1 MEDGKII
8 ELFYLRDQAA
18 IAETD
23 KKYGPRC
30 RGVAQNILSSREDS
44 EECVNDTY
52 LAAWNNI
59 PPEYPIY
66 YCGYLVSIVRRIAL
80 SRLRMKYAER
90 RGGGEYALCYE
101 ELSECLPDASD
112 PQGEAEAREL
122 AAAVERV
129 LGMLSL
135 SDRSIFVSR
144 YWLMESVADIAS
156 ATGFSQSKVK
166 SSLHRSRGKLRKQLS
181 KEGLI

>member
-8 ELFYLRDQAA
+8 ELYYRRDQAA
-18 IAETD
+18 IGETD

-30 RGVAQNILSSREDS
+30 RSLAYNILSNHEDT

-66 YCGYLVSIVRRIAL
+66 YCAYLISIVRRTAL
-80 SRLRMKYAER
+80 SRLRARYADR
-90 RGGGEYALCYE
+90 RGGGEYALCYD
-101 ELSECLPDASD
+101 ELSECVAGKGD
-112 PQGEAEAREL
+112 PQSELEQREL
-122 AAAVERV
+122 AGVIDRV
-129 LGMLSL
+129 LRKLSAA
-135 SDRSIFVSR
+135 DRAIFVSR

-156 ATGFSQSKVK
+156 AMDCSQSKVK
-166 SSLHRSRGKLRKQLS
+166 SSLHRSREKMKKQLS